1 MQINTFSLIA
11 MQYTECNCV
20 SILMKFDFGDA
31 TVTAAVICSIEF

>member
-20 SILMKFDFGDA
+20 SILMKFDFGDGY
-31 TVTAAVICSIEF
+31 CSSNLLN